1 MQNPSGVAF
10 KPGRRLGSRHTEE
23 DGQLNIVRSLTVLTI
38 VVLLA
43 TTSSC
48 TATREVEDTGTTTT
62 VSMDGSLEALQAY
75 FNQHQGRL
83 RFVSLLSPT

>member
-1 MQNPSGVAF
+1 MQNPSGAAF
-10 KPGRRLGSRHTEE
+10 KLGRQLGSLRTEE
-23 DGQLNIVRSLTVLTI
+23 DGQLNIVRSLTVWTI

-43 TTSSC
+43 TISSC
-48 TATREVEDTGTTTT
+48 TATREVEDPGATTT

-83 RFVSLLSPT
+83 RFVTLLSPT